1 MKLNALLLCRNQ
13 QSLAVMKSALEELG
27 IASRACE
34 SAAETMAVLAQNHYS
49 ALVLDF
55 DLPGAVQVARMGRT
69 LAPEH
74 RPVVFAM
81 IGTMTPVGG
90 AIQAG
95 VNFVLYKPLNAEQV
109 ARSLRAGQGFMH
121 PDRRRAA
128 RHKAEGLVY
137 LQFGH
142 QFGVGDMPALVLD
155 VSEQGLALQA
165 PEPLPPVKKVPL
177 RFALPGTG
185 QVVEATGEVIWSDDG
200 GRAGVFFSRLNA
212 ASRKNL
218 KNWLAKRGANRK
230 DAVRVLL
237 QPQKLRHASGAAHT
251 QD

>member
-13 QSLAVMKSALEELG
+13 QSLAVLKAPLEELG
-27 IASRACE
+27 IASRTCE
-34 SAAETMAVLAQNHYS
+34 SAAETLGVLAQNHQS

-55 DLPGAVQVARMGRT
+55 DLPGALLVARVART
-69 LAPEH
+69 LAAR

-81 IGTMTPVGG
+81 IGMMTPVGG

-95 VNFVLYKPLNAEQV
+95 ENFVLYKPLNADQV
-109 ARSLRAGQGFMH
+109 ARSLRAGQGFMQA
-121 PDRRRAA
+121 DRRRGP
-128 RHKAEGLVY
+128 RHRLEGLVY
-137 LQFGH
+137 LQFG
-142 QFGVGDMPALVLD
+142 VGAMPALVLD

-200 GRAGVFFSRLNA
+200 GRAGVFFSRLGA

-218 KNWLAKRGANRK
+218 KLWLAKRGANRK

-237 QPQKLRHASGAAHT
+237 QPQKPRHTSLAAHT

>member
-1 MKLNALLLCRNQ
+1 MKLNALMLCRNQ
-13 QSLAVMKSALEELG
+13 QSLAVLKRELEELR
-27 IASRACE
+27 IVSRVCE
-34 SAAETMAVLAQNHYS
+34 SAAETMEALAKNRQS

-55 DLPGAVQVARMGRT
+55 DVPGALQVASVART
-69 LAPEH
+69 LVAEH
-74 RPVVFAM
+74 KPVIFAM

-95 VNFVLYKPLNAEQV
+95 VNFVLYKPLNAGQV
-109 ARSLRAGQGFMH
+109 AHSLRAGQGFMR
-121 PDRRRAA
+121 PDRRCGA

-137 LQFGH
+137 LQFG
-142 QFGVGDMPALVLD
+142 VGAMPALVLD

-165 PEPLPPVKKVPL
+165 PEPLPPVERVPL

-185 QVVEATGEVIWSDDG
+185 HVVEATGEVIWSDND
-200 GRAGVFFSRLNA
+200 GRAGVFFSRLNT

-218 KNWLAKRGANRK
+218 KNWLAKRGVNRK

-237 QPQKLRHASGAAHT
+237 QPQKLRHPALTAHS

>member
-13 QSLAVMKSALEELG
+13 QSLAVLKGELEELG
-27 IASRACE
+27 IAGTVCE
-34 SAAETMAVLAQNHYS
+34 SAAETMGLLAQNHQS

-55 DLPGAVQVARMGRT
+55 DLPGALQVARVART
-69 LAPEH
+69 LSAE
-74 RPVVFAM
+74 RKPVIFAM

-95 VNFVLYKPLNAEQV
+95 VNFVLYKPLHADQV
-109 ARSLRAGQGFMH
+109 AHSLRAGQGFMRA
-121 PDRRRAA
+121 DRRRGP

-137 LQFGH
+137 LQFG
-142 QFGVGDMPALVLD
+142 VSAMPALVLD

-185 QVVEATGEVIWSDDG
+185 HIVEATGEVIWSDDG

-212 ASRKNL
+212 ASRRNL
-218 KNWLAKRGANRK
+218 RSWLAKRGANPK
-230 DAVRVLL
+230 EAVRVLL
-237 QPQKLRHASGAAHT
+237 QPQKLRHSVLQAQSA
-251 QD
+251 D